1 LKTGLCYDE
10 NQTIKGA
17 AMISYV
23 KGPLVEVSGDRIVI
37 ETGNVGLEIRVP
49 LSLLDELPKTGEQI
63 KVYTYFQVREDA
75 MSLYG
80 FLHRQDR
87 EMFQQ
92 LLGVN
97 GVGPKGALGILS
109 ALRPDDLRMAIIS
122 GDAKA
127 ISRAPG
133 IGTKTAQRVILDLK
147 DKVSPEDL
155 FSSLEEE
162 GLDVTVSVGNG
173 ADKSMTA
180 LLSDSADIALL
191 GTEAGLYVY
200 NEGKEA
206 YPKAFAQLTQKA
218 GNFLVSRTPSP
229 DFQWTDLEGSDV
241 IGGRL
246 GGMPELVLE
255 YVLRQNGME
264 PFTDVEIVNNID
276 FTSTAGA
283 FTGGIGDYTV
293 EFEPTATALQ
303 NSGAGYIVASLGA
316 ACGEIPYTV
325 YMANDAYMQENPE
338 VIEAFTRA
346 IYRGQQWVDTHT
358 AAEIAE
364 VILPQFPDS
373 DLETLTSILERYQ
386 AQDTWKTDPTF
397 SKESYERLQD
407 IMEQGGELESRVPF
421 ENFVDNSI
429 AEEVTAAGLS

>member
-1 LKTGLCYDE
+1 
-10 NQTIKGA
+10 
-17 AMISYV
+17 MISYV

-162 GLDVTVSVGNG
+162 GLDPAG
-173 ADKSMTA
+173 AS
-180 LLSDSADIALL
+180 LPADVRGDA
-191 GTEAGLYVY
+191 A
-200 NEGKEA
+200 KEA
-206 YPKAFAQLTQKA
+206 IQA
-218 GNFLVSRTPSP
+218 LVALGYSN
-229 DFQWTDLEGSDV
+229 LEA
-241 IGGRL
+241 
-246 GGMPELVLE
+246 E
-255 YVLRQNGME
+255 
-264 PFTDVEIVNNID
+264 
-276 FTSTAGA
+276 
-283 FTGGIGDYTV
+283 
-293 EFEPTATALQ
+293 
-303 NSGAGYIVASLGA
+303 
-316 ACGEIPYTV
+316 
-325 YMANDAYMQENPE
+325 
-338 VIEAFTRA
+338 RA
-346 IYRGQQWVDTHT
+346 VR
-358 AAEIAE
+358 
-364 VILPQFPDS
+364 
-373 DLETLTSILERYQ
+373 
-386 AQDTWKTDPTF
+386 
-397 SKESYERLQD
+397 
-407 IMEQGGELESRVPF
+407 
-421 ENFVDNSI
+421 
-429 AEEVTAAGLS
+429 